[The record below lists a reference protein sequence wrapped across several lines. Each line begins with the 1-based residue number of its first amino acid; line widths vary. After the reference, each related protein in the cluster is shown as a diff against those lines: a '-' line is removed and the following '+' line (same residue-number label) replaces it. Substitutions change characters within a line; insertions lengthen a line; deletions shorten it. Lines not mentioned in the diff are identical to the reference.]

1 MRDVRSLAQ
10 SLVFNGQPQLPPN
23 DVIRQG
29 VVVGY
34 DPSHSSTGHSY
45 PVVSVQIAGD
55 ASPLHGIR
63 FAETY
68 NPNLGDTVWCVLSGE
83 DIWVMCRLTD
93 TPNANGTTRAPST
106 PGVIGHGE
114 FNDVTGINSGTATPF
129 RTASVTTS
137 ILPNRIYKIE
147 VSFSFNITNA
157 NPTDVFSATWTNN
170 ATNITIVGT
179 TSPTTTGL
187 YSCMS
192 IAGDGIPAGTTITA
206 VQTTTITIS
215 QQAKGNKNDVPITVT
230 STHALSCGIM
240 TPSGYYEMNTRNV
253 TNGIYTASGHTTWT
267 NKNTSGNYPNNWTG
281 TFPNAQFRWYF
292 AAKTSA
298 TGGTLP
304 TARGVFQRIV
314 IHDLGTAT

>member
-1 MRDVRSLAQ
+1 MRDVRLLAQ
-10 SLVFNGQPQLPPN
+10 SLVSNGQPHLPPN

-34 DPSHSSTGHSY
+34 DPSYSSTGHSY

-114 FNDVTGINSGTATPF
+114 FNDVTTISGATVTPF
-129 RTASVTTS
+129 RTASATTS

-147 VSFSFNITNA
+147 VSFSFTITNA
-157 NPTDVFSATWTNN
+157 DPTDVFSATWGNHSPTL
-170 ATNITIVGT
+170 TIVGGST
-179 TSPTTTGL
+179 AGL
-187 YSCMS
+187 YVGMS

-206 VQTTTITIS
+206 VQATTITIS
-215 QQAKGNKNDVPITVT
+215 QQTTKAQTATPITVT

-253 TNGIYTASGHTTWT
+253 TNGTYTASGHTTWT

-298 TGGTLP
+298 TGGTQP
-304 TARGVFQRIV
+304 TAKGVFQRIV